1 MIANCFIVE
10 THIHA
15 RREEA
20 MPFSK
25 DENDEIK
32 EINATEMWRAVKD
45 AVSAVINAPIQLHE
59 ISHATSPEGMQ
70 AREERKKIV
79 REVGDAIIK
88 SFEANEREAQ
98 ARVVEKT
105 DPQRAE
111 VIRNLVPTF

>member
-1 MIANCFIVE
+1 
-10 THIHA
+10 
-15 RREEA
+15 

-25 DENDEIK
+25 DDKDEIK
-32 EINATEMWRAVKD
+32 EIMATEMRRAVKE
-45 AVSAVINAPIQLHE
+45 AVSAVLNAPIPLHE
-59 ISHATSPEGMQ
+59 AGRYGMSPEMTQ

-105 DPQRAE
+105 EPERAE
-111 VIRNLVPTF
+111 RIRSLVPEF